1 MAGERHYE
9 KVICGCCFLFLCVNV
24 GFPST
29 SFNVYQPYIVEL
41 VGDSAGSLILAV
53 RTFVSLICM
62 VFVACYYERFDCRL
76 GIFLATLCTA
86 AGFLIYGT
94 SQSLPRNRL
103 C

>member
-94 SQSLPRNRL
+94 SQSLPSM
-103 C
+103 